1 MFGVILWSDPDREKA
16 VIWCEDHGQL
26 AFYND
31 HSASILP
38 YAYDVGDLVEFN
50 VEELDDLRYA
60 SDLRLVSQHEYPTLA
75 AALKRKDAKP
85 SPETKARTMKVRA
98 GSGQVIEFKRAP
110 VENKLAL
117 AQ

>member
-31 HSASILP
+31 HSASILL

-50 VEELDDLRYA
+50 VEELDELRYP

-85 SPETKARTMKVRA
+85 SPDPARTMKMRA

-117 AQ
+117 A

>member
-85 SPETKARTMKVRA
+85 SP
-98 GSGQVIEFKRAP
+98 
-110 VENKLAL
+110 
-117 AQ
+117 

>member
-1 MFGVILWSDPDREKA
+1 MFGVILLSDPDREKA

-31 HSASILP
+31 HSAAILP

-75 AALKRKDAKP
+75 AALKQNDEKP
-85 SPETKARTMKVRA
+85 TPDTKARTIKMRA

-110 VENKLAL
+110 VENKLAM

>member
-31 HSASILP
+31 HSAATLP
-38 YAYDVGDLVEFN
+38 YAYEVGDLVEFN

-60 SDLRLVSQHEYPTLA
+60 SDLRLESQQQYPTLA
-75 AALKRKDAKP
+75 AALKRNDENP
-85 SPETKARTMKVRA
+85 SPKTKARTIKMRA

-110 VENKLAL
+110 VEKKLAL